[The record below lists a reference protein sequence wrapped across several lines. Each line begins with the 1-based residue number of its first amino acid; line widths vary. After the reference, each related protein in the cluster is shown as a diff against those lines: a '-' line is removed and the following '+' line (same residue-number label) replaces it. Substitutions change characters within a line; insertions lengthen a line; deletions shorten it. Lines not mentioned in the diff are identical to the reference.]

1 MPLRTLSRPFEAI
14 LHSLTEAVEV
24 EAAALILFEGVI
36 DTAHIL
42 FHIGDLSPGEWVEA
56 IQTDSSALMVKSLD
70 SVGEA
75 SILLALYAPNQA
87 NWGQHQHSLIDMSA
101 RSLSY
106 LLQPGEDGLDWR
118 QLRASR
124 RILPVTEEELH
135 RIVLDIHDG
144 PVQKIFSALNHVNH
158 LQHLTKRIFVSATT
172 DSLTTLQHVADLLE
186 ASLTEI
192 RTFLGTFHPPEFKQ
206 RPLLDVLEGLLL
218 QHETL
223 NGSTVYFE
231 ASPSLPPVSGPV
243 KIALY
248 RILQEALSN
257 GVRHA
262 QVKEHF
268 VNLWTEA
275 GYLYLEVID
284 YGPGFEPPSLT
295 GPTATERTEHIGL
308 RGMRD
313 RAELVGGDFELCSQ
327 PGQGT
332 RIKVRIPTYE

>member
-1 MPLRTLSRPFEAI
+1 MPFRTLSRAFKATLCSLMESVEA
-14 LHSLTEAVEV
+14 
-24 EAAALILFEGVI
+24 EAAALIVDEGAVE
-36 DTAHIL
+36 ASHIL
-42 FHIGDLSPGEWVEA
+42 AHVGDWSPGGWAEA
-56 IQTDSSALMVKSLD
+56 INRPPAGLMTVSLD
-70 SVGEA
+70 STGNCPV
-75 SILLALYAPNQA
+75 LLALYAPNRA
-87 NWGQHQHSLIDMSA
+87 DWGQLQHGLVDMSA

-106 LLQPGEDGLDWR
+106 LLQPDENGIDWR

-158 LQHLTKRIFVSATT
+158 LQHLTKRLFVSATT

-206 RPLLDVLEGLLL
+206 RPVLDVLEGLLL

-223 NGSTVYFE
+223 NHSTVYFE
-231 ASPSLPPVSGPV
+231 APSSLPSVSGPV

-313 RAELVGGDFELCSQ
+313 RAELVGGDFELVSQ

-332 RIKVRIPTYE
+332 RIKVRVPTNE

>member
-1 MPLRTLSRPFEAI
+1 MPFRTLSRAFEAI
-14 LHSLTEAVEV
+14 LHSLTESVEA
-24 EAAALILFEGVI
+24 EAAALILSEGVVEAADI
-36 DTAHIL
+36 LAHV
-42 FHIGDLSPGEWVEA
+42 GDWSPGAWVEA
-56 IQTDSSALMVKSLD
+56 ITEFSPALMVRPLASA
-70 SVGEA
+70 GEA
-75 SILLALYAPNQA
+75 PVLLALYAPNQA
-87 NWGQHQHSLIDMSA
+87 DWDKLQHSLIDTSA

-106 LLQPGEDGLDWR
+106 LLQPGEDGVDWR

-158 LQHLTKRIFVSATT
+158 LQHLTRRLFVSATT

-231 ASPSLPPVSGPV
+231 APPSLPPVSGPV

-268 VNLWTEA
+268 VNLWAEA
-275 GYLYLEVID
+275 GYLYMEVID

-313 RAELVGGDFELCSQ
+313 RAELVGGDFELVSH

-332 RIKVRIPTYE
+332 RIKVRVPTNE